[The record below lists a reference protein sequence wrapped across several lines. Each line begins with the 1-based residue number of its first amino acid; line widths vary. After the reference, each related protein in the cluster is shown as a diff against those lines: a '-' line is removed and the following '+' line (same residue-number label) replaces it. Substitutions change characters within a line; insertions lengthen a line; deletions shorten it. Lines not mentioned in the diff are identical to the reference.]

1 MLQVFEGFS
10 LPWPVLGALIG
21 LLGVWI
27 GSFLASKRAYDDR
40 IWQRKAEAYGKI
52 LEALNIMM
60 GSYDDN
66 LRDLENNSKRDSDY
80 HEKHHA
86 VYRLA
91 KQQLFSTVARE
102 VWLLPVSVKTETDA
116 LAKVLDK
123 DHENLTDHLNSQAF
137 GIERSIKQIEALATA
152 DLKRSTFL
160 AFLKA

>member
-1 MLQVFEGFS
+1 MLKVFESFS
-10 LPWPVLGALIG
+10 PLWTVLGA

-27 GSFLASKRAYDDR
+27 TSFLASKRAYDDR

-60 GSYDDN
+60 WSYDDDH
-66 LRDLENNSKRDSDY
+66 RDLESNVKRNSDY

-86 VYRLA
+86 EYRLA
-91 KQQLFSTVARE
+91 KRQLFSTVARE
-102 VWLLPVSVKTETDA
+102 VWLLPVSVKAETDA

-152 DLKRSTFL
+152 DLKRA
-160 AFLKA
+160 AFLGFLKT

>member
-1 MLQVFEGFS
+1 MLQIFESFAPLFS
-10 LPWPVLGALIG
+10 IVGT
-21 LLGVWI
+21 LLAVWI
-27 GSFLASKRAYDDR
+27 GSLLSSRRAHDDR

-52 LEALNIMM
+52 LEALNVMM
-60 GSYDDN
+60 WYFDDDH
-66 LRDLENNSKRDSDY
+66 RDLESNVKRNSDY

-86 VYRLA
+86 EYRLA
-91 KQQLFSTVARE
+91 KRQLFSTVARE
-102 VWLLPVSVKTETDA
+102 VWLLPVSVKAETDA